1 MSEPLHHHHDV
12 SRSEPAGAG
21 LRGDVSEEARG
32 RVTRG
37 LETTATGTSG
47 TAFGKQASQSP

>member
-1 MSEPLHHHHDV
+1 L
-12 SRSEPAGAG
+12 RSEPAATGFRGA
-21 LRGDVSEEARG
+21 VSDEARG

-37 LETTATGTSG
+37 LEMTATGTSG